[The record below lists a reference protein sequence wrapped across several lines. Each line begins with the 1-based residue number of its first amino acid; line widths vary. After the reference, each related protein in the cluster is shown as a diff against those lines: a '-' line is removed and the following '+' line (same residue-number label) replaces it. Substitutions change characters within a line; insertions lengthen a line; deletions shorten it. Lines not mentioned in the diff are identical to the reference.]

1 MVAIRAVGEQ
11 HALRLQQPQT
21 DIAQRLSVLVLRLL
35 GRHVDHLRRRA
46 GRQHRRLGAHRRC
59 ARSEPG
65 REHHPRLP
73 IGLGSL
79 VTLARRARPPD
90 HASRAVVACL
100 TQRAEQGAAAD
111 PCKHT
116 GVVQVRCSRACRAP
130 ARAVAAGV
138 AANGGRSLAGLRDAA
153 LIQVMSDALFRVS
166 EAAALNVADV
176 QRQVPTAA
184 APSRCATRKPTRK
197 GAGTSAT
204 SARPPC
210 SGCQRGLAPPASP
223 PAGHCSARC
232 LKDGATVNG
241 RLGARSIRSIIAS
254 ASYGRPGFHRW
265 QPPRCA
271 ASASISRCS
280 ARAARVAGDGA
291 GQCSR

>member
-1 MVAIRAVGEQ
+1 MEATALTTTASAAPAVTAADQ
-11 HALRLQQPQT
+11 ARIAAALE
-21 DIAQRLSVLVLRLL
+21 
-35 GRHVDHLRRRA
+35 
-46 GRQHRRLGAHRRC
+46 
-59 ARSEPG
+59 SEPS

-153 LIQVMSDALFRVS
+153 LIQVMSDALFRIS

-176 QRQVPTAA
+176 QRQADG
-184 APSRCATRKPTRK
+184 S
-197 GAGTSAT
+197 GTVTVRSSKT
-204 SARPPC
+204 DQE
-210 SGCQRGLAPPASP
+210 GRG
-223 PAGHCSARC
+223 HIRY
-232 LKDGATVNG
+232 
-241 RLGARSIRSIIAS
+241 LGAPTMQRLS
-254 ASYGRPGFHRW
+254 AWLS
-265 QPPRCA
+265 A
-271 ASASISRCS
+271 AGITTGGPLFR
-280 ARAARVAGDGA
+280 
-291 GQCSR
+291 